1 MCFCFLSS
9 PRRALN
15 TKWRTREHLTS
26 DEVETLIEAAKTNRY
41 GHRDVLTVL
50 LAFRHASKRL
60 EVIDPRCREQ
70 LTSKRPPCKSVGLRS
85 VTSATHPLSRHE
97 MRELRRHQPQCR
109 SSLFVFVSER
119 AAPLSAPG
127 FRA

>member
-1 MCFCFLSS
+1 VLLLLPSL
-9 PRRALN
+9 RRALN

-26 DEVETLIEAAKTNRY
+26 DEVKKLIEAAKTNRY

-60 EVIDPRCREQ
+60 EVIDPQSGAVDFKTTTLHVRR
-70 LTSKRPPCKSVGLRS
+70 LRS